1 MTDRYAVELPRVDVA
16 SLTSAIAN
24 SIVRVVESNPP
35 TIYVRP
41 DQLIDVCRYLK
52 ETSGLEFD
60 YLINVT
66 AVDYLDRFEVV
77 YHLHS
82 IPRGHA
88 LTLKVELDR
97 EIASVPSVTSIWRGA
112 DFQEREV
119 YDMMGIT
126 FTGHPNL
133 KRILLYDE
141 FVGHPLRKDFC
152 LPGEDISSQ
161 IG

>member
-1 MTDRYAVELPRVDVA
+1 MTAIRSLVSPRLDVKSLPQ
-16 SLTSAIAN
+16 AISE
-24 SIVRVVESNPP
+24 SIVRVVESDPP
-35 TIYVRP
+35 MIYVIP
-41 DQLIDVCRYLK
+41 DRLVEVCRSLK
-52 ETSGLEFD
+52 ETVGLEFD
-60 YLINVT
+60 YLIDVT
-66 AVDYLDRFEVV
+66 SADYLDQLEVV

-82 IPRGHA
+82 VPRGHA

-97 EIASVPSVTSIWRGA
+97 EEASVPSVTGIWRGA

-119 YDMMGIT
+119 YDLMGIT

-141 FVGHPLRKDFC
+141 FVGHPLRKDFA
-152 LPGEDISSQ
+152 LPKEDISSQ